1 LRAETA
7 APALRG
13 WEARYIGQDPRL
25 SEIIEQYLELGFEV
39 KTEPFNA
46 ADCGECL
53 ECFQDLTKPAMVVY
67 VKKISIEEIRTPL

>member
-7 APALRG
+7 APQPYAAG
-13 WEARYIGQDPRL
+13 NRYIGQDPRL